1 MLEKVQ
7 TTKSQIDTGMK
18 GKQIACQ
25 VLNFSNCEK
34 CLKDR
39 SKSMGAFEAAITMRP
54 FVFSFWWLIFDI

>member
-25 VLNFSNCEK
+25 VLNFSMCPQVQGKFKVQVHQLEELSTKEK
-34 CLKDR
+34 QFGR
-39 SKSMGAFEAAITMRP
+39 G
-54 FVFSFWWLIFDI
+54 